1 MHPIAVASI
10 VCNEIGLGSTSICAA
25 LLHDVVED
33 TDYTVE
39 DIENIFGPKIA
50 QIVDGLTKISGGI
63 FGDRASAQAENFKK
77 LLLTMSND
85 IRVILIKIADRLH
98 NMRTLGSML
107 PNKQYK
113 IAGQF
118 VRISQTPAS
127 IGERL
132 LALVIDYFLIV
143 IYVYSTATLLTE
155 LRLPSG
161 FTLIFFLCVI
171 YLPILGY
178 SFLCETFN
186 HGQSFGKRIMNIRVV
201 KADGTTPSISSY
213 LLRWLLF
220 PIDGPITGGLGI
232 LVVLLTKNSQRMG
245 DLAAGTM
252 VIKEKN
258 YRKIH
263 VSLDEFDYLTK
274 DYHPVYPQ
282 SADLSL
288 EQVNVITRT
297 LQSSEKDR
305 PRRILLLAQK
315 VQELLSITPRDNNQ
329 EKFLQTV
336 LRDYQYYAL
345 EEI

>member
-1 MHPIAVASI
+1 MA
-10 VCNEIGLGSTSICAA
+10 ESTII
-25 LLHDVVED
+25 
-33 TDYTVE
+33 T
-39 DIENIFGPKIA
+39 
-50 QIVDGLTKISGGI
+50 
-63 FGDRASAQAENFKK
+63 
-77 LLLTMSND
+77 
-85 IRVILIKIADRLH
+85 
-98 NMRTLGSML
+98 
-107 PNKQYK
+107 
-113 IAGQF
+113 GQF

-127 IGERL
+127 IGERF
-132 LALVIDYFLIV
+132 LALVIDYFLITLY
-143 IYVYSTATLLTE
+143 IYSTVVLLME
-155 LRLPSG
+155 LRLSSG
-161 FTLIFFLCVI
+161 FRSFFLLCII

-186 HGQSFGKRIMNIRVV
+186 HGQSFGKKLMNIRVV
-201 KADGTTPSISSY
+201 KVDGSTPSVSSY

-220 PIDGPITGGLGI
+220 IIDGPLTSGLG
-232 LVVLLTKNSQRMG
+232 LFVVLLTKNNQRLG

-274 DYHPVYPQ
+274 NYHPVYPQ

-297 LQSSEKDR
+297 LESGTKDR
-305 PRRILLLAQK
+305 TRRVAALAKK
-315 VQELLSITPRDNNQ
+315 VQSLLSITPRDGNQ

>member
-1 MHPIAVASI
+1 MA
-10 VCNEIGLGSTSICAA
+10 ESTII
-25 LLHDVVED
+25 
-33 TDYTVE
+33 T
-39 DIENIFGPKIA
+39 
-50 QIVDGLTKISGGI
+50 
-63 FGDRASAQAENFKK
+63 
-77 LLLTMSND
+77 
-85 IRVILIKIADRLH
+85 
-98 NMRTLGSML
+98 
-107 PNKQYK
+107 
-113 IAGQF
+113 GQF

-161 FTLIFFLCVI
+161 FTLIF
-171 YLPILGY
+171 
-178 SFLCETFN
+178 FLCETFN

-232 LVVLLTKNSQRMG
+232 LVVLLTKNSQRIG

-297 LQSSEKDR
+297 LQSGEKDR

>member
-1 MHPIAVASI
+1 MA
-10 VCNEIGLGSTSICAA
+10 ESTII
-25 LLHDVVED
+25 
-33 TDYTVE
+33 T
-39 DIENIFGPKIA
+39 
-50 QIVDGLTKISGGI
+50 
-63 FGDRASAQAENFKK
+63 
-77 LLLTMSND
+77 
-85 IRVILIKIADRLH
+85 
-98 NMRTLGSML
+98 
-107 PNKQYK
+107 
-113 IAGQF
+113 GQF

-336 LRDYQYYAL
+336 LRDYQYYTLGLFGSVARGEQNEKSDIDVFIKLRKTSYYTLMDIKDDLEQVFRQKVDLITLHETMRAL
-345 EEI
+345 FRRKIEQDAIYL

>member
-1 MHPIAVASI
+1 MA
-10 VCNEIGLGSTSICAA
+10 ESTII
-25 LLHDVVED
+25 
-33 TDYTVE
+33 T
-39 DIENIFGPKIA
+39 
-50 QIVDGLTKISGGI
+50 
-63 FGDRASAQAENFKK
+63 
-77 LLLTMSND
+77 
-85 IRVILIKIADRLH
+85 
-98 NMRTLGSML
+98 
-107 PNKQYK
+107 
-113 IAGQF
+113 GQF

-127 IGERL
+127 IGERF
-132 LALVIDYFLIV
+132 LALVIDYFLIT
-143 IYVYSTATLLTE
+143 IYLFSVTSLLIK
-155 LRLPSG
+155 LHLPSG
-161 FTLIFFLCVI
+161 FSVVFYLGAI
-171 YLPILGY
+171 YLPALFY

-186 HGQSFGKRIMNIRVV
+186 RGQSFGKRLMNIRVV
-201 KADGTTPSISSY
+201 KADGSTPGVSSY

-220 PIDGPITGGLGI
+220 IIDGPATGGLGL
-232 LVVLLTKNSQRMG
+232 LVILLTKNSQRLG

-274 DYHPVYPQ
+274 NYTPTYPQ

-297 LQSSEKDR
+297 LESNEKDR
-305 PRRILLLAQK
+305 PRRVALLAKK
-315 VQELLSITPRDNNQ
+315 VQGLLSVTPRDNSQ

>member
-1 MHPIAVASI
+1 MA
-10 VCNEIGLGSTSICAA
+10 ESTII
-25 LLHDVVED
+25 
-33 TDYTVE
+33 T
-39 DIENIFGPKIA
+39 
-50 QIVDGLTKISGGI
+50 
-63 FGDRASAQAENFKK
+63 
-77 LLLTMSND
+77 
-85 IRVILIKIADRLH
+85 
-98 NMRTLGSML
+98 
-107 PNKQYK
+107 
-113 IAGQF
+113 GQF

-232 LVVLLTKNSQRMG
+232 LVVRLHAYA
-245 DLAAGTM
+245 DTM
-252 VIKEKN
+252 
-258 YRKIH
+258 Y
-263 VSLDEFDYLTK
+263 
-274 DYHPVYPQ
+274 Q
-282 SADLSL
+282 SAKSLYCLQKCQFFLIRNIPVICALLISRPSLS
-288 EQVNVITRT
+288 
-297 LQSSEKDR
+297 
-305 PRRILLLAQK
+305 
-315 VQELLSITPRDNNQ
+315 
-329 EKFLQTV
+329 
-336 LRDYQYYAL
+336 
-345 EEI
+345 